1 MSRASLARVAVALT
15 RLASRPWNRH
25 HPHSF
30 GRRSVRRAEHL
41 HRHITAYALVALA
54 SLVVARAAPAQH
66 ATAVDLEAGARSFA
80 STCANCHGPD
90 GNLIPGIDLG
100 HGQFRR
106 PLTDKE
112 LENIIENGIPNTPM
126 PPSPFL
132 SEEQV
137 GRLIAFLR
145 SNAEQRPTT
154 GKTGDAARGKA
165 LFEGKGECT
174 DCHRIGTQGSRT
186 GPDLTRIGVQRRAVE
201 LEQSLLDPKA
211 EIQANNRLVRLVTA
225 DGKEVKGRLLNHDTY
240 TIQLIDWDENLRSF
254 NKADLRELRF
264 DDTPMPSFK
273 KKLSAQQIADLVAY
287 LSSLRGP

>member
-1 MSRASLARVAVALT
+1 M
-15 RLASRPWNRH
+15 
-25 HPHSF
+25 HPH
-30 GRRSVRRAEHL
+30 VA
-41 HRHITAYALVALA
+41 ALAFCALA
-54 SLVVARAAPAQH
+54 SLAAAGAASAQH
-66 ATAVDLEAGARSFA
+66 ATAYDVEDGARTFA

-106 PLTDKE
+106 ALTDRE
-112 LENIIENGIPNTPM
+112 LENIIENGIPNTAM
-126 PPSPFL
+126 PPSPL
-132 SEEQV
+132 LTEDAVQ
-137 GRLIAFLR
+137 RLVAFLR
-145 SNAEQRPTT
+145 ANALARPPA
-154 GKTGDAARGKA
+154 GKSGDPARGKA

-174 DCHRIGTQGSRT
+174 DCHRIGTLGSRT

>member
-1 MSRASLARVAVALT
+1 VRRYITALALCTATVFGTARVA
-15 RLASRPWNRH
+15 S
-25 HPHSF
+25 
-30 GRRSVRRAEHL
+30 
-41 HRHITAYALVALA
+41 
-54 SLVVARAAPAQH
+54 AQH
-66 ATAVDLEAGARSFA
+66 ATAFDLEDAARSFA

-90 GNLIPGIDLG
+90 GNLIAGIDLG

-137 GRLIAFLR
+137 QRLVAFLR
-145 SNAEQRPTT
+145 ANAEPHAAPV
-154 GKTGDAARGKA
+154 KSGDAARGKA

-186 GPDLTRIGVQRRAVE
+186 GPDLTRIGRQRRALDIE
-201 LEQSLLDPKA
+201 HSLLDPKA
-211 EIQANNRLVRLVTA
+211 EVQPSNRLIRVVTA
-225 DGKEVKGRLLNHDTY
+225 DGKEIKGRLLNHDTY
-240 TIQLIDWDENLRSF
+240 TVQMIDWDEQLHSF
-254 NKADLRELRF
+254 KKADLREYGF
-264 DDTPMPSFK
+264 IETPMPAFK

>member
-1 MSRASLARVAVALT
+1 
-15 RLASRPWNRH
+15 
-25 HPHSF
+25 
-30 GRRSVRRAEHL
+30 L
-41 HRHITAYALVALA
+41 HRHVAALAFCALA
-54 SLVVARAAPAQH
+54 SLAAARAASAQH
-66 ATAVDLEAGARSFA
+66 ATAFDVEDGARTFA

-106 PLTDKE
+106 ALTDRE
-112 LENIIENGIPNTPM
+112 LENIIANGIPNTAM
-126 PPSPFL
+126 PPSPRL
-132 SEEQV
+132 GEEQV
-137 GRLIAFLR
+137 QRLVAFLR
-145 SNAEQRPTT
+145 ANAEQKPAA
-154 GKTGDAARGKA
+154 GKSGDPARGKA

-174 DCHRIGTQGSRT
+174 DCHRIGTLGSRT

-264 DDTPMPSFK
+264 DETPMPSFK
-273 KKLSAQQIADLVAY
+273 RKLSTQQIADLVAY